1 MHGKASKTDKY
12 EKKSGSREDN
22 TKNTTKRKAKGKED
36 ADTETGDP
44 FVSSEHSESTGGECG
59 ESCGTE

>member
-1 MHGKASKTDKY
+1 M
-12 EKKSGSREDN
+12 KSGSGEDN
-22 TKNTTKRKAKGKED
+22 TKKTTKIKAKGKEF

-44 FVSSEHSESTGGECG
+44 FVSSEHSQSTGEESG